1 MKKAL
6 NKPPKNIE
14 TLKTRRFS
22 ALRHVVLDWFSKN
35 GRDFPWRNTNNA
47 FFILIA
53 ESLLRQTQA
62 ERVVDPYLTLISK
75 FPDPQSMAQANVAQL
90 REWFHPL
97 GLVKRADR
105 LVETSKILVC
115 DFAGRV
121 PDRLEQL
128 KGLPGLGEYS
138 ARAVLCL
145 AYNIQ
150 VPMID
155 EGSGRV
161 LRRILNVHSKRPAYS
176 DRKLIATAEKML
188 PKGFARS
195 FNLGLIDIAAFYC
208 HVKKPSCLSCPLT
221 KNCMFKNSPLG
232 LKGKSV
238 K

>member
-1 MKKAL
+1 MRR
-6 NKPPKNIE
+6 
-14 TLKTRRFS
+14 KTDNPEKTKDLQN
-22 ALRHVVLDWFSKN
+22 AVLSWFASH
-35 GRDFPWRNTNNA
+35 GRDFPWRNTNNT
-47 FFILIA
+47 FSILIA

-62 ERVVDPYLTLISK
+62 ERVVDPYLTLVSK
-75 FPDPQSMAQANVAQL
+75 FPDPQSMAQANVAKL

-105 LVETSKILVC
+105 LVETSKILVR
-115 DFAGRV
+115 DFNGRV
-121 PDRLEQL
+121 PNRLEQL

-161 LRRILNVHSKRPAYS
+161 LRRILNLHSNRPAYS
-176 DRKLIATAEKML
+176 DRNLIATAEKIL

-208 HVKKPSCLSCPLT
+208 HVRKPSCLLCPLT
-221 KNCMFKNSPLG
+221 KNCVFKNSTLG
-232 LKGKSV
+232 LKEKSI